1 MAVLI
6 RLLAIIVIIG
16 VIYFVIKSSAKKETE
31 DNIEDFKQRNEIH
44 QLKEKLNEEKNDH
57 QEEVEYLNNTITKL
71 KAELAEAKSAN
82 ESVD

>member
-1 MAVLI
+1 MAILI
-6 RLLAIIVIIG
+6 RLLAIVVIIG
-16 VIYFVIKSSAKKETE
+16 IIYFVIKSAAKKETE

-82 ESVD
+82 EGID

>member
-16 VIYFVIKSSAKKETE
+16 IIYFVIKSSAKKETE
-31 DNIEDFKQRNEIH
+31 DTIEDFKQRNEIH

-71 KAELAEAKSAN
+71 KAELADAKSAN
-82 ESVD
+82 EGVD